1 MRRITLMIATFA
13 LLLIAA
19 GPASAAAPAR
29 CSISVNPSVGSTT
42 DSSRLS
48 ATGFPPGSWEHL
60 TDVRI
65 DIRRAGDG
73 RFGTTF
79 FVLLVPQA
87 EGSFYVDYNYS
98 YPGEERLP
106 PLEPGRY
113 LVHAEANGHEC
124 VTVDSFVVRA

>member
-1 MRRITLMIATFA
+1 MRRITLMIATLA
-13 LLLIAA
+13 LLVITA
-19 GPASAAAPAR
+19 GPAAAAAPAR
-29 CSISVNPSVGSTT
+29 CAISVDSSVGSTT
-42 DSSRLS
+42 DSYRIS
-48 ATGFPPGSWEHL
+48 ASGFPPGSWEHL

-87 EGSFYVDYNYS
+87 EGSFFVDYNYS
-98 YPGEERLP
+98 YPGEEPLP

-113 LVHAEANGHEC
+113 IVHAEANGHEC